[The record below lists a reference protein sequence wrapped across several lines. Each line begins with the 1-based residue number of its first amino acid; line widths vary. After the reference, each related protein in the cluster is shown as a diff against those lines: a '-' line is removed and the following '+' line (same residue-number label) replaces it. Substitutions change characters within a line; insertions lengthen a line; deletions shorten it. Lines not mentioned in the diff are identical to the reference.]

1 MSNDLVGVD
10 KPQATSG
17 LIFACL
23 LNVCISGINAVANVA
38 GLMVVLLLL
47 PTVAADT
54 LLLGRRV
61 AIALAALLQCGG
73 SHTLQKYL
81 SLFSN
86 NPSKKLSFECA
97 AISLWAIGS
106 CALLCLVSLYPEV
119 VSNFIT
125 NNGQTNFNFIL
136 SVVSL
141 ASAMAIGH
149 LAASTLLADG
159 KILVSGL
166 YTLVS
171 GPFLMLVVVI
181 TLAPT
186 QNLSGM
192 FFLQAALTAVIA
204 FLIVTFYVLHWQT
217 QQSKSLQLVPGLV
230 PEFKKAVLFGMPR
243 AVSSSSEYM
252 LLAIAPWYLSSVPG
266 KASAFITATMFV
278 RSLQMLVAPAS
289 QILGLSIAQLKI
301 ANELS
306 SIDKK
311 IYKSAFILW
320 GFGVIFAGVV
330 WVGNNFLSDY
340 IFSSVS
346 SKDQIKYFIGL
357 VCWAIPPSIV
367 FYSFR
372 NVIEMRW
379 VFPFNLV
386 ILSLALGSQVTIIEL
401 FPHDDFCFL
410 VGLAFVLS
418 FWLCGIGAT
427 LTLWIGAQRSGVRPA
442 GDGGRGTTKFL

>member
-1 MSNDLVGVD
+1 
-10 KPQATSG
+10 
-17 LIFACL
+17 
-23 LNVCISGINAVANVA
+23 
-38 GLMVVLLLL
+38 
-47 PTVAADT
+47 
-54 LLLGRRV
+54 
-61 AIALAALLQCGG
+61 
-73 SHTLQKYL
+73 
-81 SLFSN
+81 
-86 NPSKKLSFECA
+86 
-97 AISLWAIGS
+97 
-106 CALLCLVSLYPEV
+106 
-119 VSNFIT
+119 
-125 NNGQTNFNFIL
+125 
-136 SVVSL
+136 
-141 ASAMAIGH
+141 
-149 LAASTLLADG
+149 
-159 KILVSGL
+159 
-166 YTLVS
+166 
-171 GPFLMLVVVI
+171 MLVVVI

-418 FWLCGIGAT
+418 FWLCGVGAT

>member
-10 KPQATSG
+10 KPQATSA
-17 LIFACL
+17 LVFACL

-38 GLMVVLLLL
+38 GLMFVLLLL

-61 AIALAALLQCGG
+61 AIALAALLQFGG
-73 SHTLQKYL
+73 SHALQKYL
-81 SLFSN
+81 SHFSN
-86 NPSKKLSFECA
+86 NPGKKLSFECA
-97 AISLWAIGS
+97 ALSLWVMGS
-106 CALLCLVSLYPEV
+106 CATLCLVLLYPESA
-119 VSNFIT
+119 SNFIT
-125 NNGQTNFNFIL
+125 NNGQTNFTFIL

-141 ASAMAIGH
+141 ASAMAVGH

-166 YTLVS
+166 YALVS
-171 GPFLMLVVVI
+171 GPLLMLVVVI

-204 FLIVTFYVLHWQT
+204 SLIITFYVLHWHT
-217 QQSKSLQLVPGLV
+217 QRSKGLHLVPGLL
-230 PEFKKAVLFGMPR
+230 PEFKKAVLFGVPR

-266 KASAFITATMFV
+266 KASAFITATIFV

-289 QILGLSIAQLKI
+289 QILGLSIAQLKS
-301 ANELS
+301 ANELT
-306 SIDKK
+306 SIDKRNCR
-311 IYKSAFILW
+311 SAFFLW
-320 GFGVIFAGVV
+320 GFSFILAGVV

-346 SKDQIKYFIGL
+346 SKDQIKYFIGI
-357 VCWAIPPSIV
+357 VCWAIPPSII

-386 ILSLALGSQVTIIEL
+386 ILSLSLGLQVMIIEL

-427 LTLWIGAQRSGVRPA
+427 LTLWIGAQRSGVRPTSA
-442 GDGGRGTTKFL
+442 GACRTPKFL